1 MPDLDI
7 HDLSK
12 NYDIYPTETATR
24 RFNFNFV
31 PGIALSNVMSITPK
45 IDEIRSVVL
54 DLKIDIA
61 AFTETWLR
69 DSIQDTIIDIPG
81 YQIYRKDRNG
91 GLHGGVCTYVRDGIR
106 TTILNDLHRP
116 TLEVLWI
123 KLRPKRL
130 PRGVPSIIV
139 GTIYHPLSIPSSD
152 NQAMINY
159 LIETLTSIEANN
171 PNCGIIVMADLNR
184 LNIFHINRQFKL
196 KQLVKFNLNY
206 FINFIHYNIVS
217 YGKRGLPHSS
227 GEYRVLV
234 R

>member
-171 PNCGIIVMADLNR
+171 PNCGIIVMGDLNR
-184 LNIFHINRQFKL
+184 LNTFHINRQFKL

>member
-1 MPDLDI
+1 
-7 HDLSK
+7 
-12 NYDIYPTETATR
+12 
-24 RFNFNFV
+24 
-31 PGIALSNVMSITPK
+31 MSIIPK

-54 DLKIDIA
+54 DQKIDIA

-91 GLHGGVCTYVRDGIR
+91 WLHGGVCTYVRDGIR

-116 TLEVLWI
+116 TFEVLWI

-130 PRGVPSIIV
+130 PRGIPSIIV
-139 GTIYHPLSIPSSD
+139 GTIYHPPSSD

-171 PNCGIIVMADLNR
+171 PNCGIIVMGDLN
-184 LNIFHINRQFKL
+184 
-196 KQLVKFNLNY
+196 
-206 FINFIHYNIVS
+206 
-217 YGKRGLPHSS
+217 
-227 GEYRVLV
+227 
-234 R
+234 